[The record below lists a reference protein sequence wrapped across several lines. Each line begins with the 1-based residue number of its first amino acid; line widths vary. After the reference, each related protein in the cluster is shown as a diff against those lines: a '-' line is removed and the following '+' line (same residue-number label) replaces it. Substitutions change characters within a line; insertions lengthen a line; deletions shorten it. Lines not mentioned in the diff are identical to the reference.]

1 MKLCCPGD
9 LEEAKIGSPSGSQMS
24 IARETRR
31 DWKTVPT
38 QLGGSIH
45 AAILRTQVYA
55 VLVLI
60 RRGSASINAETVTL
74 KRRVKISAVSAWLRV

>member
-1 MKLCCPGD
+1 M
-9 LEEAKIGSPSGSQMS
+9 
-24 IARETRR
+24 
-31 DWKTVPT
+31 PT
-38 QLGGSIH
+38 PLGGSIR

>member
-1 MKLCCPGD
+1 MKLCRQGD

-38 QLGGSIH
+38 PLGESIR
-45 AAILRTQVYA
+45 AAILRTQVFA
-55 VLVLI
+55 VLAQI
-60 RRGSASINAETVTL
+60 RRGSVSINAEKVTL